1 MEIIT
6 EGCSAHLR
14 DVARIFG
21 NALDSTFLEEVNVS
35 NPDTEEGEEIWGV
48 LFGGITNAFGGVG

>member
-1 MEIIT
+1 MKIIT

-35 NPDTEEGEEIWGV
+35 NPH
-48 LFGGITNAFGGVG
+48 